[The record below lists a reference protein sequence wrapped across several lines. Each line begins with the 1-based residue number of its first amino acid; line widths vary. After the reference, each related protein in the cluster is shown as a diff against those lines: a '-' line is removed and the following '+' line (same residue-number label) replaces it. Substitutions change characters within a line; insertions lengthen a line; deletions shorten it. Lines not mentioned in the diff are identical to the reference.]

1 MYEFLKS
8 GGPVMIPILLAS
20 VVGLAAFVERLWALR
35 PDRVISRAVFVELM
49 QLIKQARFD
58 DAVTLCRKNDTP
70 LCRVVEPV
78 IQHRDLVRA
87 EVKEYAEEVGRREA
101 AELERYSG
109 IVGIVAS
116 VAPLLGL
123 LGTVWGMIITFD
135 VIKEQGLGQVGE
147 LAGGISAALI
157 TTFAGLSV
165 GIPALIGHRYLMSR
179 IDDLTLDLEEAVLE
193 VLDAIRAGKEA

>member
-1 MYEFLKS
+1 LYEFLKS
-8 GGPVMIPILLAS
+8 GGPVMIPIMVAS

-35 PDRVISRAVFVELM
+35 PDSVISRAVFIELM
-49 QLIKQARFD
+49 QLIKQGRFD
-58 DAVTLCRKNDTP
+58 DAVTLCRKIDTP

-165 GIPALIGHRYLMSR
+165 GIPALIAHRYLLSR

-193 VLDAIRAGKEA
+193 VLDAIRTWKEA